1 MPERRGEQNTS
12 GHSNA
17 HTENLN
23 KCFGPNKDGFLFPTR
38 KKQIILLMESG
49 KKQVQ
54 HLVSSCFWRVQLSFF
69 FKQQNDKW
77 YTISHVI
84 SDPSV
89 HWFTQ
94 VVVWFRQWWIG
105 RVGGHPWDPSTTC
118 VRQYSP
124 SGVGSR
130 FCKSWPSA
138 RVRWDFFIEMNHLY
152 KMSVSKNNGTLKSSL
167 LIGFSI
173 INHPFWG
180 TPIFGN
186 TQMMSV
192 VWLMAFT
199 VWWTHHAAVHFFFGM
214 SMGIFEGYR
223 F

>member
-1 MPERRGEQNTS
+1 MVFCSPHEKNRS
-12 GHSNA
+12 FCWW
-17 HTENLN
+17 NLEKN
-23 KCFGPNKDGFLFPTR
+23 KFN
-38 KKQIILLMESG
+38 ILSPPVFEECSW
-49 KKQVQ
+49 V
-54 HLVSSCFWRVQLSFF
+54 FF

-77 YTISHVI
+77 HTISHVI